1 MMNTEQ
7 EEILRMLL
15 LRLENIQRDVGDV
28 QRGIIELLG
37 MEDTQAFT
45 KPLSTAPQPAAAV
58 EELEEEPD
66 LATLQ
71 PEQTA
76 TPCINPVEWL
86 KKRNITLLRTAP
98 TGELDETFDR
108 LALFL
113 GERFQN
119 IRPFYEALKRRVGG
133 HPHLHA
139 VKLTQASPRVISDI
153 CQFATDLHRNGF
165 LSRCYYS
172 RDTRTLIFDP
182 QMDGRVVNFFTGEWL
197 ERYVLLTALERAE
210 ALLPEGTAPAKLTKA
225 VVSLPDRQET
235 ELDIL
240 LGLPDRVIWMECK
253 TGDWQEHAVKFGR
266 IARHLGVPQH
276 HAALVLLD
284 PLTSEQKKNAS
295 ALSRMTA
302 VNPEELEEFVE
313 TALSANPAQPPADQ
327 THPIVISGSDN
338 AAEYI
343 AWLKRRGMRP
353 LDARVRRQIVSDLVR
368 LNEKV
373 PGPLPELERRLK
385 DEYEAVGS
393 HVSKNQ
399 ISDVTSA
406 LRRAGLCLRQSHP
419 DYPAGAWFLRGDV
432 SADEMLKQC
441 ALLYLW
447 TILKNPAWPSDQHLD
462 TPAVAEI
469 VRWDFNTTH
478 DAAELI
484 EQLLNTLGSLGKC
497 QKQGDQWIAVGEAFV
512 E

>member
-1 MMNTEQ
+1 M
-7 EEILRMLL
+7 
-15 LRLENIQRDVGDV
+15 
-28 QRGIIELLG
+28 
-37 MEDTQAFT
+37 
-45 KPLSTAPQPAAAV
+45 PV

-76 TPCINPVEWL
+76 APCINPVEWL
-86 KKRNITLLRTAP
+86 KKCNITLLRTAP

-113 GERFQN
+113 GERFHN
-119 IRPFYEALKRRVGG
+119 LRPFYEAVKRRVGG
-133 HPHLHA
+133 HPHPRA
-139 VKLTQASPRVISDI
+139 VKLTEAPPRVISDI

-165 LSRCYYS
+165 LSRCRYY

-182 QMDGRVVNFFTGEWL
+182 QMDGRVVNFFTGDWL
-197 ERYVLLTALERAE
+197 ERYVLLTALKRAE
-210 ALLPEGTAPAKLTKA
+210 PLLPEGTQPVALTKA
-225 VVSLPDRQET
+225 VVSLPDGQET

-240 LGLPDRVIWMECK
+240 LGLPDRVIWIECK

-266 IARHLGVPQH
+266 IARHLGVPPHQ
-276 HAALVLLD
+276 AALVLSD
-284 PLTSEQKKNAS
+284 PLTPEQKRNAS

-302 VNPEELEEFVE
+302 INPEELEEFVE
-313 TALSANPAQPPADQ
+313 TALSANPAQPPADLI
-327 THPIVISGSDN
+327 HPIVISGSDN

-353 LDARVRRQIVSDLVR
+353 LDARVRRQIVCDLVR

-393 HVSKNQ
+393 HVSKSQ

-447 TILKNPAWPSDQHLD
+447 TLLKNPAWPSDQHLGK
-462 TPAVAEI
+462 PAVAEI
-469 VRWDFNTTH
+469 VRWDFNSTQ
-478 DAAELI
+478 DAGKLI
-484 EQLLNTLGSLGKC
+484 DDLLNTLGSMGKC
-497 QKQGDQWIAVGEAFV
+497 QKQGDKWIAVGEMFV
-512 E
+512 A